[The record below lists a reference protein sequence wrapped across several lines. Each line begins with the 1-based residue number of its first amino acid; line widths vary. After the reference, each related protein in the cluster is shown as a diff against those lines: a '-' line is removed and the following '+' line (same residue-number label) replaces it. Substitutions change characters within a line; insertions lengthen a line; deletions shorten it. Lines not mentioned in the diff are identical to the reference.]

1 MGSFGKFNAGVK
13 SGLKSGK
20 LGHMKDVNTL
30 ASYNLGLLRYD
41 EDTEG
46 WTATAGD
53 VEIRGNTFMTGA
65 HRILGDLHVTGTA
78 YLQNTV
84 IKHKTQFS
92 SSGASVFGDDYT
104 DSHQFTGSIF
114 CSQNMS
120 GTLSLSANSLT
131 ASYLKIT
138 GSTTLGNYTYVWPS
152 ASGDA
157 NQVLTVD
164 GNGNLEWA
172 AVGDGTDD
180 FTNNGDEH
188 VGNRTIGNITNY
200 TLGILTNNKQRIHL
214 TGEGQGGFVG
224 VGVSGSEVTNMLTL
238 PNIPNVSGSG
248 KAGSWRTYSSRRY
261 KKDIETIQSPIQTV
275 MRLRGVT
282 FRWKNGDVNDM
293 GFIAE
298 EVGAILPE
306 IVEYESNGVDAE
318 SMEYSKVGPLLVE
331 VVKEQQK
338 MIKGLDLAL
347 VDLRYDF
354 EYYKLPWWKK
364 LFLWMKKKI
373 KKDSE

>member
-13 SGLKSGK
+13 SGLKSAKFGDI
-20 LGHMKDVNTL
+20 KDIDVLNC
-30 ASYNLGLLRYD
+30 YDCGILRYD
-41 EDTEG
+41 GDAG
-46 WTATAGD
+46 IWTGTPGKAAQRGD
-53 VEIRGNTFMTGA
+53 FHITGA
-65 HRILGDLHVTGTA
+65 LCMLGDIHVTGTA

-120 GTLSLSANSLT
+120 GTFSLSANSLT

-188 VGNRTIGNITNY
+188 VGNRTFGNITNY

-261 KKDIETIQSPIQTV
+261 KKDIETIQTPIQTV
-275 MRLRGVT
+275 MKLRGVT
-282 FRWKNGDVNDM
+282 FKWKNGDVNDM

-298 EVGAILPE
+298 EVGAIIPE
-306 IVEYESNGVDAE
+306 IVEYESNGIDAE

-338 MIKGLDLAL
+338 MIKGLDLAIIN
-347 VDLRYDF
+347 LRDDF

-373 KKDSE
+373 KKDIE